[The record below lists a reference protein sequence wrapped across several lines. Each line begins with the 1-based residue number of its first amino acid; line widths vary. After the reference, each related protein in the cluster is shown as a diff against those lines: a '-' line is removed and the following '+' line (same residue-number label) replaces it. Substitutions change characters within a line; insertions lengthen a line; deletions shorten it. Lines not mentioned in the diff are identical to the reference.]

1 MKTPSINDA
10 EYDLVYKFAH
20 NLWEAAGG
28 VASGVVEPDYGHDD
42 KFALLKKAVSAS
54 ALL

>member
-1 MKTPSINDA
+1 MQSPAINDS
-10 EYDLVYKFAH
+10 EYVLVWKFSH

-28 VASGVVEPDYGHDD
+28 VASGIPEPDYGHDD
-42 KFALLKKAVSAS
+42 KFTLLKKAVSAS